1 MCNNSLIIKQW
12 EELQAWK
19 NTNFITYVTF
29 KFPTWETEYI
39 KLNANNGVGKDLEK
53 LLQSFD
59 IFNK

>member
-1 MCNNSLIIKQW
+1 MIKQW

-53 LLQSFD
+53 LLQSFG